1 MYFLKAKAKC
11 VPLNLYDI
19 TLEGLIICRRPY
31 VMKIQGEARNAP
43 EMLQVHLDA
52 FR

>member
-31 VMKIQGEARNAP
+31 VKIQGEARNAP